1 VSVKNEREMEQ
12 NNIKGLR
19 NDLHNISVT
28 SKAQDQRHDRDVMT
42 AESYRQPHSL
52 QGTKLVKINHS

>member
-1 VSVKNEREMEQ
+1 MEQ

>member
-1 VSVKNEREMEQ
+1 MKEKWNK